1 MSGAIFLEGN
11 RVDNLFVAGGSG
23 GGASAPTFSETV
35 IATGT
40 NASTLVFTGDYTD
53 YDLLKFVCV
62 NSSSGKVIEILTTP
76 STIEAIR
83 AVRSVIC
90 FNEYANTQYCNYRF
104 GNTTSSNWT
113 YSASRN
119 LYISEVRG
127 LTCTNGTITE
137 TEIYNRGAYTTTE
150 VSITGKTG
158 LLDYDMIFLS
168 AAYDEIQP
176 NVINIVKPFGE
187 TSSSVRDAV
196 INPYSKSYNIRI
208 TDTDMTASYYFYVV
222 GIKFT

>member
-1 MSGAIFLEGN
+1 MAKAILNGN
-11 RVDNLFVAGGSG
+11 EIFGNVHMGEG
-23 GGASAPTFSETV
+23 GGSAPTFSETV

-40 NASTLVFTGDYTD
+40 PSSTVVFTGDYMD

-62 NSSSGKVIEILTTP
+62 NNSSGKVTEILTTP

-83 AVRSVIC
+83 AVRSYIC
-90 FNEYANTQYCNYRF
+90 FNEYANNQYISYVF
-104 GNTTSSNWT
+104 GNTTSANWAYGT
-113 YSASRN
+113 SRN

-127 LTCTNGTITE
+127 LTCTNGTLTE

-150 VSITGKTG
+150 VAITGKTG

-187 TSSSVRDAV
+187 TSSSVREAV
-196 INPYSKSYNIRI
+196 ITPYNNSYNIRI
-208 TDTDMTASYYFYVV
+208 TDTDMTAGYYFYVV

>member
-1 MSGAIFLEGN
+1 MAKAILNGQGIFGN
-11 RVDNLFVAGGSG
+11 VHMGEGGS
-23 GGASAPTFSETV
+23 ASPTFSETV

-62 NSSSGKVIEILTTP
+62 NSSNGKVTEILTTP
-76 STIEAIR
+76 STVEAIR
-83 AVRSVIC
+83 AIRSYIC
-90 FNEYANTQYCNYRF
+90 FNEYYNNQYVTYRF
-104 GNTTSSNWT
+104 GNTTSANWT
-113 YSASRN
+113 YGAGRN

-127 LTCTNGTITE
+127 LTCSNGTITE

-150 VSITGKTG
+150 VAITGKTG

-176 NVINIVKPFGE
+176 NVVNIVKPFGE

-196 INPYSKSYNIRI
+196 ITPYNHAYNIRI
-208 TDTDMTASYYFYVV
+208 TDTSMTASYYFYVV
-222 GIKFT
+222 GIKFS